1 MTRGDVEGE
10 TRMVEVTTDA
20 PATRTNVGIVG
31 CGNIAPRYV
40 RGTGRFRELRLVG
53 CADVDQ
59 ARAGSLAEQFS
70 IRAWNSVDELLEDP
84 AIAVVVN
91 LTPPVVHKD
100 VTLKALEAG
109 KHVYV
114 EKPLA
119 TDLADAAEVMAALRP
134 AGPRLGCA
142 PDTFL
147 GSAAQTARAAID
159 RGLIGEPIGVA
170 GFVTHSRAEMWHPDP
185 TFLFQQGGGPLLAL
199 GPYWI
204 TAMINCLGPVSDVG
218 GMPRIGA
225 TPRHVL
231 TPNRLVE
238 VIDVEVTT
246 HATAVLRF
254 ASGVVGTVIMSFDIW
269 HKDLPY
275 IEIDGTEG
283 ALRLS
288 DPNGFDGP
296 VRLRRNLDD
305 EWQELAPVL
314 PISAT
319 PGTPDQMLRGMGV
332 ADLVASIH
340 GSPQRATPSLAFH
353 VLEVLEAVE
362 TSSRERRL
370 VRLKSTCERPAPV
383 RPGDLPMA
391 PLDAEEPTNLD
402 GKEANNV

>member
-1 MTRGDVEGE
+1 MT
-10 TRMVEVTTDA
+10 
-20 PATRTNVGIVG
+20 
-31 CGNIAPRYV
+31 
-40 RGTGRFRELRLVG
+40 
-53 CADVDQ
+53 
-59 ARAGSLAEQFS
+59 
-70 IRAWNSVDELLEDP
+70 
-84 AIAVVVN
+84 
-91 LTPPVVHKD
+91 
-100 VTLKALEAG
+100 
-109 KHVYV
+109 
-114 EKPLA
+114 
-119 TDLADAAEVMAALRP
+119 
-134 AGPRLGCA
+134 
-142 PDTFL
+142 
-147 GSAAQTARAAID
+147 
-159 RGLIGEPIGVA
+159 
-170 GFVTHSRAEMWHPDP
+170 
-185 TFLFQQGGGPLLAL
+185 
-199 GPYWI
+199 
-204 TAMINCLGPVSDVG
+204 
-218 GMPRIGA
+218 RIGA

-305 EWQELAPVL
+305 EWQELEPVL

>member
-1 MTRGDVEGE
+1 M
-10 TRMVEVTTDA
+10 
-20 PATRTNVGIVG
+20 
-31 CGNIAPRYV
+31 
-40 RGTGRFRELRLVG
+40 
-53 CADVDQ
+53 
-59 ARAGSLAEQFS
+59 
-70 IRAWNSVDELLEDP
+70 
-84 AIAVVVN
+84 
-91 LTPPVVHKD
+91 
-100 VTLKALEAG
+100 
-109 KHVYV
+109 
-114 EKPLA
+114 
-119 TDLADAAEVMAALRP
+119 
-134 AGPRLGCA
+134 
-142 PDTFL
+142 
-147 GSAAQTARAAID
+147 
-159 RGLIGEPIGVA
+159 IGEPIGVA

-185 TFLFQQGGGPLLAL
+185 TFLFQQGGGPLLDL

-218 GMPRIGA
+218 GMTRIGA

-305 EWQELAPVL
+305 EWQELEPVL